1 MKSRHP
7 VPERWFVVDERS
19 KGALWQTA
27 RRLPRGSGLLV
38 LLHSMPRR
46 RRARLLIKLRRLALG
61 RGLAIA
67 NEAAGDAVRV
77 HNVAELRR
85 ALLQRSALIFLSPVY
100 PTRSH
105 PERKPLHRMKVAA
118 MTRAS
123 SVPVLAL
130 GGMDE
135 RRFRSVERMGFH
147 GWAGIDAWIRT

>member
-7 VPERWFVVDERS
+7 VPKRWFVVDERS
-19 KGALWQTA
+19 KEVLWRTA
-27 RRLPRGSGLLV
+27 RKLPRGSGLLV
-38 LLHSMPRR
+38 LFHSLPKG
-46 RRARLLIKLRRLALG
+46 RRARLTIKLRRLGLG
-61 RGLAIA
+61 HGLTIA
-67 NEAAGDAVRV
+67 DEAAGDAVRV

-85 ALLQRSALIFLSPVY
+85 ALLQRSTLIFLSPIY

-105 PERKPLHRMKVAA
+105 PERKPLHRMKAAA

-130 GGMDE
+130 GGMSE
-135 RRFRSVERMGFH
+135 RRFRSLERLGFH